1 MGRNQ
6 NSALIF
12 LIVLLFIIIIAMTGY
27 ILWDKLIDTKSEINS
42 DNIEVNN
49 VNVFKLS
56 SMKCLNSDSKFRLSG
71 FERYYSGLSVLFE
84 NDRFYLELYPDSDLA
99 EVYPEVKSGV
109 KVEIKGLDTT
119 SVADVFISH
128 VGSDLRMPQ
137 VLFLMEDGTVYAI
150 DSMKALTDGLTFAQK
165 LDNVQNTVQFITV
178 NEKGVPG
185 QTTLAIT
192 ANGDA
197 YKIYGNL
204 SISKIAIGNFETQNV
219 SLYKALGVNFSISAE
234 YFYGIS
240 VKQKEDKFYLELDKN
255 SDLAKEYSD
264 AKCGTLVEVEGID
277 GTRVSQVKI
286 KHRGSDVR
294 MPDVLFLMEDGTV
307 YSVDC
312 RQALTTG
319 DSKAQKLE
327 QITGVA
333 TMKYAYMDN
342 TPGQVVLGFKTNGD
356 YYLLND

>member
-1 MGRNQ
+1 MKKEQ
-6 NSALIF
+6 NSGLVF
-12 LIVLLFIIIIAMTGY
+12 LVVLLFIIIIAMTVY
-27 ILWDKLIDTKSEINS
+27 ILWDKLSDTKSQTNGT
-42 DNIEVNN
+42 NIEVNN

-56 SMKCLNSDSKFRLSG
+56 SMRCLNSDSKFRLSG

-99 EVYPEVKSGV
+99 KEYPEAKSGV

-137 VLFLMEDGTVYAI
+137 VLFLMEEGSVYAI
-150 DSMKALTDGLTFAQK
+150 DSMSALNDELTTVQK
-165 LDNVQNTVQFITV
+165 LYDLQNTVQFITV

-192 ANGDA
+192 ANGYA

-204 SISKIAIGNFETQNV
+204 STSKVAIENFETQNV
-219 SLYKALGVNFSISAE
+219 SLYKALGVNFSISIE
-234 YFYGIS
+234 PFYCIS
-240 VKQKEDKFYLELDKN
+240 VEQKEGKFYLELDKN
-255 SDLAKEYSD
+255 SKLAKEYPD
-264 AKCGTLVEVEGID
+264 AKCNTLVEVNGID

-286 KHRGSDVR
+286 KHRCSDVR

-312 RQALTTG
+312 RQALTIG

-327 QITGVA
+327 QITGVV

-342 TPGQVVLGFKTNGD
+342 TPGQCVLGFKANGE
-356 YYLLND
+356 YYLL